1 MMISSRFR
9 LPLRLVRRRKS
20 RPPVRRPWVEALE
33 WRQLLDAGGV
43 LAAESLAE
51 AEEQQV
57 ADFELV
63 DVNPNST
70 THNQPVS
77 PRDFLGS
84 VSAWYFGHST

>member
-1 MMISSRFR
+1 MIPSLFR
-9 LPLRLVRRRKS
+9 MPWRPVRRRKS
-20 RPPVRRPWVEALE
+20 PLQARRPRVERLE
-33 WRQLLDAGGV
+33 WRQMLDAGGV
-43 LAAESLAE
+43 LAAEADG
-51 AEEQQV
+51 QQV

-84 VSAWYFGHST
+84 VSAWYFGHAT